1 MSFPQQRCRRLRTKE
16 TLRRMVR
23 ETRLTVDDLIYPL
36 FVTAG
41 KNERMAIPSMP
52 GVYQYSPDSLIP
64 ELDEV
69 QSLGI
74 PAILLFGLPKKKDE
88 RGSEAYASD
97 GIVQETVKSIRESFS
112 ELVIITDICLCA
124 YTSHGHCGILK
135 EGTVANDE
143 TLEILQKIAVS
154 HAVAGAD
161 MVAPSDM
168 MDGRVAA
175 IRKALDDTGFVNTSI
190 MSYAAKFASHFYGPF
205 REAADCAPQSGDRR
219 SYQMD
224 PANTDEA
231 LREIALDIE
240 EGADIVMVKPALAY
254 LDIIYRAKQQFGH
267 PLAAFNVSGEY
278 SLVKAGAKQGMVE
291 ETGIMLETLQSL
303 KRAGSDLII
312 TYFAKEA
319 AKILQESEFRSQK

>member
-1 MSFPQQRCRRLRTKE
+1 ML
-16 TLRRMVR
+16 R

-36 FVTAG
+36 FVKAG
-41 KNERMAIPSMP
+41 KNERTEIPSMP
-52 GVYQYSPDSLIP
+52 GIYQHSPDTLIP
-64 ELDEV
+64 ELEEV

-74 PAILLFGLPKKKDE
+74 PAVLLFGLPERKDE
-88 RGSEAYASD
+88 LGSEAYASD
-97 GIVQETVKSIRESFS
+97 GIVQETVRAIRKSFP

-135 EGTVANDE
+135 EGVVANDE

-154 HAVAGAD
+154 HADAGAD

-175 IRKALDDTGFVNTSI
+175 IRKALDSSGFIHTSI

-224 PANTDEA
+224 PSNAEEA

-254 LDIIYRAKQQFGH
+254 LDIIYRAKQQFGTS
-267 PLAAFNVSGEY
+267 PGGIQCERRIFPGEGR
-278 SLVKAGAKQGMVE
+278 SK
-291 ETGIMLETLQSL
+291 
-303 KRAGSDLII
+303 AGSD
-312 TYFAKEA
+312 
-319 AKILQESEFRSQK
+319 

>member
-1 MSFPQQRCRRLRTKE
+1 
-16 TLRRMVR
+16 MVR
-23 ETRLTVDDLIYPL
+23 ETNLTVDDLIYPL
-36 FVTAG
+36 FVKAG
-41 KNERMAIPSMP
+41 KNERVPIPPMP
-52 GVYQYSPDSLIP
+52 GIHQYSPDTLIP

-74 PAILLFGLPKKKDE
+74 PAILLFGLPNKKDE

-97 GIVQETVKSIRESFS
+97 GIVQETVRFIRNSFP
-112 ELVIITDICLCA
+112 ELIIITDICLCA

-135 EGTVANDE
+135 EGTVVNDE

-168 MDGRVAA
+168 MDGRIAA
-175 IRKALDDTGFVNTSI
+175 IRKALDDTGFANTPI

-254 LDIIYRAKQQFGH
+254 LDIIYRVKQQLGH

-278 SLVKAGAKQGMVE
+278 SLIKAGAQDGIIE
-291 ETGIMLETLQSL
+291 ERGVMMETLQSI

-319 AKILQESEFRSQK
+319 AAELQKK

>member
-1 MSFPQQRCRRLRTKE
+1 
-16 TLRRMVR
+16 MVR
-23 ETRLTVDDLIYPL
+23 ETRLSVDDLIYPL
-36 FVTAG
+36 FVKAG
-41 KNERMAIPSMP
+41 KNEPVAIPSMP
-52 GVYQYSPDSLIP
+52 GIYQYSPDTLIP
-64 ELDEV
+64 ELKEV
-69 QSLGI
+69 ESLGI
-74 PAILLFGLPKKKDE
+74 PAVLLFGLPERKDE
-88 RGSEAYASD
+88 LGSEAYSSD
-97 GIVQETVKSIRESFS
+97 GIVQQTVRAIKKSFP

-135 EGTVANDE
+135 EGVVANDE
-143 TLEILQKIAVS
+143 TLASLQNIAVS
-154 HAVAGAD
+154 HAAAGAD

-175 IRKALDDTGFVNTSI
+175 IRQALDSAGCIHTPI

-224 PANTDEA
+224 PANSDEA
-231 LREIALDIE
+231 LREIELDIE

-278 SLVKAGAKQGMVE
+278 SLVKAGAKQGMIE
-291 ETGIMLETLQSL
+291 ERGTVMEILQSI
-303 KRAGSDLII
+303 KRAGADLII

-319 AKILQESEFRSQK
+319 AKILQERGNAKKE

>member
-1 MSFPQQRCRRLRTKE
+1 
-16 TLRRMVR
+16 MVR
-23 ETRLTVDDLIYPL
+23 EARLSVDDLIYPL
-36 FVTAG
+36 FVKAG
-41 KNERMAIPSMP
+41 KNEPVAIPSMP
-52 GVYQYSPDSLIP
+52 GIYQYSPDTLIP
-64 ELDEV
+64 ELKEV
-69 QSLGI
+69 ESLGI
-74 PAILLFGLPKKKDE
+74 PAVLLFGLPERKDE
-88 RGSEAYASD
+88 LGSEAYSSD
-97 GIVQETVKSIRESFS
+97 GIVQQTVRAIKKSFP

-135 EGTVANDE
+135 EGVVANDE
-143 TLEILQKIAVS
+143 TLASLQNIAVS
-154 HAVAGAD
+154 HAAAGAD

-175 IRKALDDTGFVNTSI
+175 IRQALDSAGCTHTLI

-219 SYQMD
+219 NYQMD
-224 PANTDEA
+224 PANSDEA
-231 LREIALDIE
+231 LREIELDIE

-278 SLVKAGAKQGMVE
+278 SLVKAGAKQGMIE
-291 ETGIMLETLQSL
+291 ERGTVMEILQSI
-303 KRAGSDLII
+303 KRAGADLII

-319 AKILQESEFRSQK
+319 AKALQERGNAKKE

>member
-1 MSFPQQRCRRLRTKE
+1 MPFPQQRYRRLRTKE
-16 TLRRMVR
+16 ILRRMVR
-23 ETRLTVDDLIYPL
+23 ETNLTADDLIYPL
-36 FVTAG
+36 FVKAG

-52 GVYQYSPDSLIP
+52 GVYQYSPDTMIP
-64 ELDEV
+64 ELDEA

-74 PAILLFGLPKKKDE
+74 PAILLFGLPEKKDE

-97 GIVQETVKSIRESFS
+97 GIVQETVRSIRKSFP

-175 IRKALDDTGFVNTSI
+175 IRKALDEAGFINTSI

-254 LDIIYRAKQQFGH
+254 LDIICRAKQQSGH

-278 SLVKAGAKQGMVE
+278 SLVKAGAKQGMIE
-291 ETGIMLETLQSL
+291 ERGIMLETLQSI
-303 KRAGSDLII
+303 KRAGADLII

-319 AKILQESEFRSQK
+319 AKELQKK

>member
-1 MSFPQQRCRRLRTKE
+1 
-16 TLRRMVR
+16 MVR
-23 ETRLTVDDLIYPL
+23 ETSLTVDDLIYPL
-36 FVTAG
+36 FVKAG
-41 KNERMAIPSMP
+41 KNERVAIPPMP
-52 GVYQYSPDSLIP
+52 GIYQYSPDILIP

-97 GIVQETVKSIRESFS
+97 GIVQETVRSIRESFP

-168 MDGRVAA
+168 MDGRVGA
-175 IRKALDDTGFVNTSI
+175 IRKALDHTGFANTSI
-190 MSYAAKFASHFYGPF
+190 MSYAAKYASHFYGPF

-254 LDIIYRAKQQFGH
+254 LDIIYRVKHQFGH

-278 SLVKAGAKQGMVE
+278 SLVKAGAKQGMIE
-291 ETGIMLETLQSL
+291 ERGVMMETLQSI

-319 AKILQESEFRSQK
+319 AAELQKK

>member
-1 MSFPQQRCRRLRTKE
+1 MPFPQQRYRRLRTKE

-23 ETRLTVDDLIYPL
+23 ETTLTVDDLIYPL
-36 FVTAG
+36 FVKAG
-41 KNERMAIPSMP
+41 INERMAIPSMP
-52 GVYQYSPDSLIP
+52 DIYQYSPDTLIP
-64 ELDEV
+64 ELDAV

-97 GIVQETVKSIRESFS
+97 GIVQETVRSIRASFP

-135 EGTVANDE
+135 EGIVANDE

-175 IRKALDDTGFVNTSI
+175 IRKALDDTGFANTSI
-190 MSYAAKFASHFYGPF
+190 MSYAAKFASHYYGPF

-254 LDIIYRAKQQFGH
+254 LDIIYRVKQQFRH

-278 SLVKAGAKQGMVE
+278 SLVKAGAKQNMVE
-291 ETGIMLETLQSL
+291 ERGIMLETLQSI

-319 AKILQESEFRSQK
+319 ASELQKK

>member
-1 MSFPQQRCRRLRTKE
+1 
-16 TLRRMVR
+16 MVR
-23 ETRLTVDDLIYPL
+23 ETRLGVDDLIYPL
-36 FVTAG
+36 FVKAG
-41 KNERMAIPSMP
+41 KNEPVAIPSMP
-52 GVYQYSPDSLIP
+52 GIYQYSPDTLIP
-64 ELDEV
+64 ELKEV
-69 QSLGI
+69 ESLGI
-74 PAILLFGLPKKKDE
+74 PAVLLFGLPERKDE
-88 RGSEAYASD
+88 LGSEAYSSD
-97 GIVQETVKSIRESFS
+97 GIVQQTVRAIKKSFP

-135 EGTVANDE
+135 EGVVANDE
-143 TLEILQKIAVS
+143 TLASLQNIAVS
-154 HAVAGAD
+154 HAAAGAD

-175 IRKALDDTGFVNTSI
+175 IRQALDSAGCIHTPI

-224 PANTDEA
+224 PANSDEA
-231 LREIALDIE
+231 LREIELDIE

-278 SLVKAGAKQGMVE
+278 SLVKAGAKQGMIE
-291 ETGIMLETLQSL
+291 ERGTVMEILQSI
-303 KRAGSDLII
+303 KRAGADLII

-319 AKILQESEFRSQK
+319 AKALQERGNAKKE

>member
-1 MSFPQQRCRRLRTKE
+1 MPFPQKRYRRLLTKE
-16 TLRRMVR
+16 TLRKMIR

-36 FVTAG
+36 FVKAG
-41 KNERMAIPSMP
+41 KNERREIPSMP
-52 GVYQYSPDSLIP
+52 GIYQHSPDTLIP
-64 ELDEV
+64 ELEEV
-69 QSLGI
+69 QTLGI
-74 PAILLFGLPKKKDE
+74 PAVLLFGLPEVKDE
-88 RGSEAYASD
+88 LGSEAYAPD
-97 GIVQETVKSIRESFS
+97 GTVQETVRAIRKSFP

-135 EGTVANDE
+135 EGVVANDE

-154 HAVAGAD
+154 HADAGAD

-175 IRKALDDTGFVNTSI
+175 IRKVLDSSGFIHTSI

-224 PANTDEA
+224 PSNTDEA

-267 PLAAFNVSGEY
+267 PLAAYNVSGEY
-278 SLVKAGAKQGMVE
+278 SLVKAGAKQGLIE
-291 ETGIMLETLQSL
+291 ERGIMLEMLQSI
-303 KRAGSDLII
+303 KRAGANLII

-319 AKILQESEFRSQK
+319 AAELQKTEG

>member
-1 MSFPQQRCRRLRTKE
+1 MPFPQQRYRRLRTKE
-16 TLRRMVR
+16 ALRRMVR
-23 ETRLTVDDLIYPL
+23 ETNLAVDDLIYPL
-36 FVTAG
+36 FVKAG
-41 KNERMAIPSMP
+41 KNERVPIPPMP
-52 GVYQYSPDSLIP
+52 GIYQYSPDTLIP

-97 GIVQETVKSIRESFS
+97 GIVQETVRFIRNSFP
-112 ELVIITDICLCA
+112 ELIIITDICLCA

-135 EGTVANDE
+135 EGTVVNDE
-143 TLEILQKIAVS
+143 TLEILQEIAVS

-168 MDGRVAA
+168 MDGRIAA
-175 IRKALDDTGFVNTSI
+175 IRKALDDTGFANTPI
-190 MSYAAKFASHFYGPF
+190 MSYAAKFASHFYGRF

-219 SYQMD
+219 SYQLD

-254 LDIIYRAKQQFGH
+254 LDIIYRVKQQLGH

-278 SLVKAGAKQGMVE
+278 SLIKAGAQEGIIE
-291 ETGIMLETLQSL
+291 ERGVMMETLQSI

-319 AKILQESEFRSQK
+319 AAELQKK